1 MSISSLIESK
11 IKLGI
16 IKEHPLD
23 NIILEVAL
31 EGKVE
36 YIISYN
42 NPILNILEFRKVKIL
57 NPQDFL
63 KILKM
68 KNQWHLCHGRDNPW
82 CYNLIAFPKQKAF
95 NYLILKM
102 LFVCNWE
109 QNGKE

>member
-68 KNQWHLCHGRDNPW
+68 KNQ
-82 CYNLIAFPKQKAF
+82 
-95 NYLILKM
+95 
-102 LFVCNWE
+102 
-109 QNGKE
+109 